1 MLPVRGARGYEVY
14 AAGMEA
20 SAADKAKLLRYV
32 RPGVIA
38 DLGCGTGTV
47 LELLRRRTPE
57 SEFIGVDCSPE
68 MIWRCRKRFPG
79 LHFIRK
85 DISGPLF
92 KSGSIDTIVLC
103 SIMHEVFSY
112 KGYDYS
118 AVRRTL
124 AHCAAALKPGGRLI
138 IRDGVKP
145 ARQDAVSLTFLRP
158 TAWAKFLKFS
168 KEFGSSE
175 IVWRMKDGRVQVARR
190 DAMEFLTK
198 YLYDVNWR
206 FEVKEQFGV
215 FTLDDWAVEL
225 KKAGLR
231 VLHRE
236 SYLLEWLRKTHWEK
250 DVVMEVKTARG
261 YEPTD
266 YPDSTMLLVAGKAP
280 ARRVVRKRKKR
291 ERE

>member
-20 SAADKAKLLRYV
+20 SAADKAKLLRYI

-47 LELLRRRTPE
+47 LELLRRRSPK
-57 SEFIGVDCSPE
+57 SEFVGVDCSPH
-68 MIWRCRKRFPG
+68 MIRRCRKRFPG
-79 LHFIRK
+79 VRFLRR
-85 DISGPLF
+85 DITEPLF
-92 KSGSIDTIVLC
+92 DPASVDTIVLC

-124 AHCAAALKPGGRLI
+124 SHCAAALKPGGRLV

-145 ARQDAVSLTFLRP
+145 AKHDTVSLTFLNEKVRD
-158 TAWAKFLKFS
+158 KFLRFS
-168 KEFGSSE
+168 QEFGSSE
-175 IVWRMKDGRVQVARR
+175 IVWRMKDRRVQVARR

-198 YLYDVNWR
+198 YIYDVNWR
-206 FEVKEQFGV
+206 YEVKEQFGV
-215 FTLDDWAVEL
+215 FTLDDWGAEL

-236 SYLLEWLRKTHWEK
+236 SYLIEWLRKTHWEK
-250 DVVMEVKTARG
+250 DVVMEVKTAGG
-261 YEPTD
+261 YRPTE
-266 YPDSTMLLVAGKAP
+266 YPDSTMLLVAGKAS
-280 ARRVVRKRKKR
+280 ARRVVGKKR
-291 ERE
+291 